1 MKECEWKDEYKVIEI
16 MYIIHFKIS
25 LSRAKMQIV
34 DLTAI
39 HLEKDLRSFTS

>member
-1 MKECEWKDEYKVIEI
+1 MSVNNIKLIEI

-25 LSRAKMQIV
+25 LSFAKRETI

-39 HLEKDLRSFTS
+39 HLEKDLRNFTC